1 MNNLAGDVISNAPS
15 TTATSAIYNGPAS
28 PNDVIYNLAAGS
40 SLAVASGA
48 ANDGI
53 LATKTTGTGG
63 IYIRSAATISDG
75 TANTTA
81 GTGINVTAGS
91 SGKVV
96 VRNEAGGTIR
106 KATGI
111 SVTDSGSSTV
121 DVINAGTIN
130 STTAGVALTH
140 NGTGT
145 VKLTNS
151 GAITSTTA
159 GVSLT
164 TTGGSKNIT
173 VDSTGGTITATGGYG
188 ITLSNNILLNLI
200 NGTIATT
207 GAAVGLNINTANAGT
222 QTLTGTI
229 FNLGGTGSAIA
240 KGAPGSVN
248 LSNTQFNATS
258 GTVFTTLA
266 GLNFLQGLANNA
278 INLTG
283 TGAVTGISST
293 ASLDLSPAYLDINV
307 NNAAATGIST
317 SGATGGAVTVGPNT
331 TINASGGAAAITFG
345 NSVAESLTNNGL
357 ISGSVSMGNS
367 GNTIVNNRT
376 LGSLTSGT
384 GADTLTLNNGSV
396 NTGII
401 DLGAGNNIV
410 NVNDGATI
418 YAVNTGIG
426 NDTFNVNDLTN
437 GSITSLGVLN
447 AGGGTNTLNLSNS
460 TRNLNSA
467 TRLQNFANI
476 NLTNNSNI
484 TLNDSNTITSGNVN
498 LAAANTLSFGDTYNG
513 AFNAVLGGS
522 GNAQVLSA
530 GNVTLSAASTFA
542 GNWQINS
549 GGTLNANAFNQ
560 LGTASIDLNGV
571 LNFSNSGTFNNVL
584 TGTGLLNIN
593 DTGGA
598 FDFGADAGSA
608 FAGTVDISNATF
620 NLSGLNSSALNDA
633 TLRNSTGGVITLD
646 NGTHN
651 VGDLVFNGGTL
662 QFSPGGLIS
671 TGGGTGSGLLA
682 VTGNSVI
689 QADPT
694 LLTAGNILDLN
705 AGTFT
710 NLVQS
715 GNALSAADLARLQLQ
730 DLLGNNLL
738 AGTTANYIQGGQ
750 VVAVNTYDFA
760 LVSNYGF
767 SNLGLSIYE
776 QLTQSDLQAG
786 QTLTLTSNGASNTT
800 LTSQL
805 TGAGNLAIGADN
817 TALTLSNELNDYTG
831 TTTVNAGSL
840 TLGTNNAL
848 GNTSLLDV
856 VAGATVNLA
865 GHEQTVTALSN
876 AGTVGLAGGTLNVTN
891 GGTSS
896 VTGGLTGAGALNI
909 NGGTFTVTGANS
921 GLSAQTTVASGGIAT
936 LSGAGN
942 LGSGGIE
949 VDGTL
954 NLNSANPTFSNI
966 LSGVGTVNTNAA
978 IGLTGDNSFS
988 GTFDVNTSGSL
999 TVSSAANL
1007 GSAEVDLT
1015 NASAQL
1021 LLNGFIENLG
1031 NTLSGVAGSTVQLNN
1046 NSSTTLSGAN
1056 SGFAGLFDLTG
1067 NSTLTASQNMH
1078 LGSSSV
1084 NIGSDSTLTY
1094 DTFAGGALT
1103 ALNNALNG
1111 AGNWVLRNSNINLS
1125 GNSNA
1130 AGFSGLLDINTGSS
1144 LTLNA
1149 ATTLDANTVL
1159 NVNDATSTLNINNT
1173 GAFAL
1178 NNSLTG
1184 AGQVNV
1190 DTANNAFSF
1199 GVGAGTAFT
1208 GNVTLNNTT
1217 FSLADTNA
1225 SALTL
1230 AGLTLGNGSVTTVGS
1245 AGTPGTET
1253 LRALTLN
1260 GGTLNFTGGAPL
1272 SSAESTITTQTLTAS
1287 SGTINVVGGGS
1298 WDNTPPVVPPNL
1310 SILEQNR
1317 GATAM
1322 QLISATTA
1330 TGADTLTLMIDG
1342 VAVTPL
1348 GLLSAINQNAQHV
1361 ADATYHYS
1369 LSNTNAASD
1378 FGLYLNYDL
1387 SAINLLLD
1395 NPNALIIATD
1405 ASPDANKNLTAQLTG
1420 VGGIVLDATNGALTV
1435 TNSQNSY
1442 TGSTEVTGG
1451 NVLLGSNNAFGATS
1465 LLTVAS
1471 GASFNTNNFSQTVGA
1486 LTNLGTVTLDPG
1498 VLSSGLLTNTGV
1510 LDLAGGTLNL
1520 SSGGTSSGVGG
1531 LTGAGTL
1538 NVNGGDLALSAANSG
1553 LSATTHIASGA
1564 SVTSS
1569 AANALGISA
1578 VEVGGQLNLNAADT
1592 LANVLSGAGTINTDA
1607 AVTLSGSNTFS
1618 GTHAINAD
1626 GALTVST
1633 VNNLGTSA
1641 ARVDLTDAT
1650 AQLLLNGLTGTL
1662 ANTLSGIAGSTVQLN
1677 NAAATTLTGINSGFA
1692 GLFDLIDSSTLTV
1705 SQSANL
1711 GSGGV
1716 SIGSG
1721 STLNVNAFEGGAL
1734 TALNNAL
1741 SGAGNWV
1748 LRNSN
1753 INLSGNSNAAGFS
1766 GLLDINTGASLT
1778 LNGTTALNVDTVLN
1792 VNDATSTLNI
1802 NNTGDFALNNA
1813 LTGAGQVN
1821 VDTANNAFSFG
1832 VGAGTAFTGNV
1843 TLNNTTFSLADTN
1856 ASALALAGLT
1866 LGNGSDTTVGVAG
1879 TPGTETLRALTLN
1892 GGTLNFTGGA
1902 PLSSAESTITTQT
1915 LAASSGTIN
1924 LVGGSSWDNTPPV
1937 VPPNLSILE
1946 QNRGA
1951 TAMQLISATTA
1962 SGADTL
1968 TLTIDGV
1975 AVTPQGLVSAIN
1987 QNAQHVADAT
1997 YNYALSNTNAAS
2009 AFGLY
2014 LNYGLSAINLLLDNP
2029 DALII
2034 ATDASPDSNKNLTA
2048 QLTGV
2053 GGIVLDATNGALTVT
2068 NSQNSYTGSTQ
2079 VTGGTVLLGSNNAL
2093 GATSLLTVA
2102 SGATFNTN
2110 NFSQTV
2116 GALTNLGTVT
2126 LDPGVLSSGLLT
2138 NTGVLDLAGG
2148 TLNLSSGGTS
2158 TAPGGLTGAGTLNVN
2173 GGDLALSAANG
2184 GLSATTHILLGASVT
2199 ASAANA
2205 LGTSAV
2211 DVGGQLN
2218 LNAADT
2224 LANVLS
2230 GAGTVNTD
2238 AAVTLSGSNTFSGTH
2253 DINANGALTV
2263 STVNNLGTSAA
2274 RVDLTDATAQLLLN
2288 GLTGTLANTL
2298 SGVAGATVQLN
2309 NAAATTLTG
2318 TNSSFAGL
2326 FDLIDSSTLTVS
2338 QSANLGTGGVSIGS
2352 GSILNFNA
2360 FEGGALTAL
2369 NNALSG
2375 AGNWV
2380 LRNSNIN
2387 LSGSSNAAGFS
2398 GLLDINTGASLTLNG
2413 TTALNVDTVLNVND
2427 ATSTLNINN
2436 TGAFALN
2443 NSLTGAGQVNVDTAN
2458 NAFSF
2463 GVGAGTA
2470 FTGNVTLNNTT
2481 FSLADTNAS
2490 ALALAGLTL
2499 GAGSDTTVG
2508 VAGTPATE
2516 TLRALTLNG
2525 GTLNFTGGAPLSI
2538 AESTI
2543 TTQTLTA
2550 SSGTINVVGAGSW
2563 DNVLPVVPP
2572 NLSILDQNRGA
2583 SAMQLISANTASG
2596 AGNLTLMINGVA
2608 VAPGQGVVSGIDQNA
2623 VHVAD
2628 ATYSYLLSNT
2638 NNLNATGLYLNY
2650 GLSMLNLLQDN
2661 PNALVIATD
2670 ASPDSN
2676 KNLTAQLTGV
2686 GGIVLDATNG
2696 ALTVTNSQNSYTG
2709 STQVTGGNVILGSNN
2724 ALGATSQLTVA
2735 SGAGLN
2741 SNTFSQTVGALINL
2755 GTVTLNTGV
2764 LSSGLLTNSGA
2775 IDLAGGIL
2783 NLSLGG
2789 TSSGVGGLS
2798 GAGTLNVNGGDLA
2811 LSAANGGLSATTHIA
2826 SGASITASAANALGT
2841 SAVEVGGRLNLN
2853 AADTLANVLS
2863 GAGTVNTDAAVTLSG
2878 SNTFSGTHAI
2888 NADGALTVSAAN
2900 NLGTSAA
2907 SVALTEVTS
2916 QLIFSA
2922 LSGDVANTLSGVA
2935 DSTVTVNSGANMSLS
2950 GNNAGFAGQFGITG
2964 NSALSV
2970 SQNANLGSGAVDIA
2984 SGSQLVFNG
2993 LTGTLSNTI
3002 GGEGAWVLSNGSNV
3016 LLNNANA
3023 SAFIGTV
3030 SINGG
3035 SVLNLDSIDWFNPAA
3050 TVDIVSASDTLNIS
3064 NNGDFT
3070 LDNRL
3075 LGAGVLNIN
3084 TNNNLF
3090 SFGSNVGDRFTGQ
3103 VNLQNTQFQ
3112 LSNNNTNS
3120 NSNTVLNLEDN
3131 SRTSVGDGVQNIGAL
3146 EMNGGTLIFNNI
3158 IDNSGLLT
3166 SGGTVAATS
3175 INTTGGGTVSVNLPP
3190 NVSPSLEGISTLA
3203 LDTGAIVVDLVTGA
3217 ATGTGRELTLTD
3229 GSNTPIIQDYFEGIT
3244 NPNSSV
3250 VAAMGTFGFGL
3261 TTGDQRDGLYVNYS
3275 LKSLDLLTS
3284 GSDALELVGTA
3295 SFNGTPGNEL
3305 FAQITGSGDLAITE
3319 ADPGAI
3325 VVLSGTDNNYTGAT
3339 WVHAGTVQL
3348 NADSALGQTSD
3359 LVIDR
3364 GAAVDING
3372 HMQTVGALNSA
3383 ADSLL
3388 DLGGGVLTV
3397 SNGGVA
3403 DGALA
3408 GAGNLLLSSGTLAVN
3423 NNNTGFSGTTTINS
3437 GATADVTQAQGLGT
3451 GDIAV
3456 DGTLHLDGST
3466 GGLATA
3472 TLVNALQGSG
3482 NTLLSDAANVTLS
3495 GNNNAYAGTFTTQ
3508 TGTTLTATNGDNFG
3522 AASVLNAGSLV
3533 LNTAGDWDLTTP
3545 ISGSGSIVKQGSG
3558 TVHINNSLVSA
3569 GMTTVQSGALLVG
3582 TPPVN
3587 AAAPQAFA
3595 LALPTA
3601 FAAVGSA
3608 TLTSDVTV
3616 QANGTFGGDGQVIG
3630 NLSNAGNLVV
3640 GRAATGGNY
3649 SDFIINGNYVGNGG
3663 NVALNTVLAGDDA
3676 ATDRLVVTGDT
3687 SGTSTVSV
3695 SNIGG
3700 DGAKNING
3708 IQVINVG
3715 GNSAGTF
3722 TLNGRA
3728 QAGVLEYFLYQGTP
3742 TDTADGNWYL
3752 RSNYQD
3758 KVVTYNPES
3767 GAFIANIAAANT
3779 LFNTRLEDLHAGDA
3793 RDTGDLSGTEAR
3805 SSLWLRQV
3813 GSRNKFED
3821 ASGQLSNSSNRYVAQ
3836 LGGEVLDTQ
3845 FTGQDRFGLGVMA
3858 GYGRATGTTD
3868 SGETSYKSDNSLTG
3882 YTVGVYGTWYA
3893 NASERHSPYVH
3904 GWLQYEWFN
3913 ASVSSSAYD
3922 SGNYHL
3928 RGVSTSLEGG
3938 YPIEIYHGEENQTY
3952 ITPQAQL
3959 TLNGAKMSDLQNNG
3973 SLVQQSGNNN
3983 LQTRLGAKLSNDTLM
3998 GKDQSRI
4005 LTTYMD
4011 LNWIQNTRLPGVSS
4025 DGLGV
4030 QQTGSRHLVE
4040 VKVGAEGKLNNN
4052 FSVWGNLTQQIG
4064 QKGYDD
4070 KAAMLGVKYSF

>member
-1 MNNLAGDVISNAPS
+1 MNTVYKVIWNKTLSAWVVVSELAKGRTKNKRSYNLITESDLSIVNKESFIKNLRKNLITLSLSCFALFGINSAYALEITVTTQAQLSTALSSGTYDKIILGADIPLTQLLTVNMTNQNVVIDGNGLYGLSVANTTTNGLAVPSGTGTLTLQNMSKIDAASYYSMVYLTGANTAVNVIYDNINFLGSSQLIFMGTAGSVTNSIMTFGNIANDVVVNDRGQEIGEVNKLAFTGRFHVTHLGAAVSFENGNGAVNTSTMDFSSGADVKIDRTGSTGSITNTGTHAFAYTLADGSAFELIANQDVFSGTNTNRGLQIGSYDLVTGFGSGAKIILQARATGGGIISGNAIDNL
-15 TTATSAIYNGPAS
+15 TTNTTGINNGAAGTT
-28 PNDVIYNLAAGS
+28 DVIYNLATGS
-40 SLAVASGA
+40 ILQATGT
-48 ANDGI
+48 GI
-53 LATKTTGTGG
+53 LATKNAGNASG
-63 IYIRSAATISDG
+63 IYIRSA
-75 TANTTA
+75 
-81 GTGINVTAGS
+81 
-91 SGKVV
+91 
-96 VRNEAGGTIR
+96 GTIT
-106 KATGI
+106 AVTGI
-111 SVTDSGSSTV
+111 SATHNGTGAVN
-121 DVINAGTIN
+121 IANNGTIN
-130 STTAGVALTH
+130 STTAGISL
-140 NGTGT
+140 
-145 VKLTNS
+145 NS
-151 GAITSTTA
+151 SAIKSMTIDN
-159 GVSLT
+159 
-164 TTGGSKNIT
+164 TGGE
-173 VDSTGGTITATGGYG
+173 
-188 ITLSNNILLNLI
+188 
-200 NGTIATT
+200 
-207 GAAVGLNINTANAGT
+207 
-222 QTLTGTI
+222 
-229 FNLGGTGSAIA
+229 
-240 KGAPGSVN
+240 
-248 LSNTQFNATS
+248 
-258 GTVFTTLA
+258 
-266 GLNFLQGLANNA
+266 
-278 INLTG
+278 
-283 TGAVTGISST
+283 
-293 ASLDLSPAYLDINV
+293 
-307 NNAAATGIST
+307 
-317 SGATGGAVTVGPNT
+317 
-331 TINASGGAAAITFG
+331 INASGGTAINVLDNAGLNLTGGTINTSNAANGITIAAGNTDTHFVTDTSININGNGKAISKSDNAALTLSNTHINLIDGIGFDNVTGVTFATSSNG
-345 NSVAESLTNNGL
+345 RNGINVTGTGTAISTANTALDGWSPEALDLNITGAGKGINVTGGGVDFGSANLVVNVINSGGTGVVVNDGVTNNTTTIGANAQ
-357 ISGSVSMGNS
+357 INASGATAINFV
-367 GNTIVNNRT
+367 
-376 LGSLTSGT
+376 GT
-384 GADTLTLNNGSV
+384 AGKTLNNQGQINGAVVFANNAANTINNNGTLAGTLTTGSGNDV
-396 NTGII
+396 LMLSATSVSEGLI
-401 DLGAGNNIV
+401 DLGAGNNSVTIDNGASVASIV
-410 NVNDGATI
+410 TGTGDDEFILNNLTFG
-418 YAVNTGIG
+418 NTY
-426 NDTFNVNDLTN
+426 L
-437 GSITSLGVLN
+437 GSLN
-447 AGGGTNTLNLSNS
+447 AGSGSNTLSFNDS
-460 TRNLNSA
+460 TDTLATA
-467 TRLQNFANI
+467 TRLQNFSNI
-476 NLTNNSNI
+476 NLNTTALTLSDTANISGGNVNLDNNSRLAFDQTFNGLFAGI
-484 TLNDSNTITSGNVN
+484 LQGTGSVAVLAQGNVILQNASAFSGIWNVDQEGTLTANNTNQFGTAAVALAGTLNLNALSQLDNALTGNGLLNIDNGNNAFNFGAGAGSAFTGTVDLNNVSFSLTGTNSNALAAATLKTSTGSATMVGPANQNVGNVVMNGGTTEFVSGSLITTDTLAVTNASTVKVDATGITSGNLLDQDDGISTDLVKSS
-498 LAAANTLSFGDTYNG
+498 NTLSTAD
-513 AFNAVLGGS
+513 L
-522 GNAQVLSA
+522 AQLTLLDSA
-530 GNVTLSAASTFA
+530 GNS
-542 GNWQINS
+542 
-549 GGTLNANAFNQ
+549 
-560 LGTASIDLNGV
+560 LG
-571 LNFSNSGTFNNVL
+571 
-584 TGTGLLNIN
+584 
-593 DTGGA
+593 
-598 FDFGADAGSA
+598 
-608 FAGTVDISNATF
+608 
-620 NLSGLNSSALNDA
+620 
-633 TLRNSTGGVITLD
+633 
-646 NGTHN
+646 NGTTS
-651 VGDLVFNGGTL
+651 DYL
-662 QFSPGGLIS
+662 
-671 TGGGTGSGLLA
+671 
-682 VTGNSVI
+682 
-689 QADPT
+689 
-694 LLTAGNILDLN
+694 
-705 AGTFT
+705 
-710 NLVQS
+710 
-715 GNALSAADLARLQLQ
+715 
-730 DLLGNNLL
+730 
-738 AGTTANYIQGGQ
+738 QGGN
-750 VVAVNTYDFA
+750 VVSRNTY
-760 LVSNYGF
+760 NYNLN
-767 SNLGLSIYE
+767 SNLGLSVAT
-776 QLTQSDLQAG
+776 QLTQADIQSG
-786 QTLTLTSNGASNTT
+786 QTLTLSSAGATNSI
-800 LTSQL
+800 LTAQL
-805 TGAGNLAIGADN
+805 TGTGNLAIGADN
-817 TALTLSNELNDYTG
+817 LLMTLSN
-831 TTTVNAGSL
+831 SL
-840 TLGTNNAL
+840 
-848 GNTSLLDV
+848 
-856 VAGATVNLA
+856 
-865 GHEQTVTALSN
+865 
-876 AGTVGLAGGTLNVTN
+876 
-891 GGTSS
+891 
-896 VTGGLTGAGALNI
+896 
-909 NGGTFTVTGANS
+909 
-921 GLSAQTTVASGGIAT
+921 
-936 LSGAGN
+936 
-942 LGSGGIE
+942 
-949 VDGTL
+949 
-954 NLNSANPTFSNI
+954 
-966 LSGVGTVNTNAA
+966 
-978 IGLTGDNSFS
+978 
-988 GTFDVNTSGSL
+988 
-999 TVSSAANL
+999 
-1007 GSAEVDLT
+1007 
-1015 NASAQL
+1015 
-1021 LLNGFIENLG
+1021 
-1031 NTLSGVAGSTVQLNN
+1031 
-1046 NSSTTLSGAN
+1046 
-1056 SGFAGLFDLTG
+1056 
-1067 NSTLTASQNMH
+1067 
-1078 LGSSSV
+1078 
-1084 NIGSDSTLTY
+1084 
-1094 DTFAGGALT
+1094 
-1103 ALNNALNG
+1103 
-1111 AGNWVLRNSNINLS
+1111 
-1125 GNSNA
+1125 
-1130 AGFSGLLDINTGSS
+1130 
-1144 LTLNA
+1144 
-1149 ATTLDANTVL
+1149 
-1159 NVNDATSTLNINNT
+1159 
-1173 GAFAL
+1173 
-1178 NNSLTG
+1178 
-1184 AGQVNV
+1184 
-1190 DTANNAFSF
+1190 
-1199 GVGAGTAFT
+1199 
-1208 GNVTLNNTT
+1208 
-1217 FSLADTNA
+1217 
-1225 SALTL
+1225 
-1230 AGLTLGNGSVTTVGS
+1230 
-1245 AGTPGTET
+1245 
-1253 LRALTLN
+1253 
-1260 GGTLNFTGGAPL
+1260 
-1272 SSAESTITTQTLTAS
+1272 
-1287 SGTINVVGGGS
+1287 
-1298 WDNTPPVVPPNL
+1298 
-1310 SILEQNR
+1310 
-1317 GATAM
+1317 
-1322 QLISATTA
+1322 
-1330 TGADTLTLMIDG
+1330 
-1342 VAVTPL
+1342 
-1348 GLLSAINQNAQHV
+1348 
-1361 ADATYHYS
+1361 
-1369 LSNTNAASD
+1369 
-1378 FGLYLNYDL
+1378 
-1387 SAINLLLD
+1387 
-1395 NPNALIIATD
+1395 
-1405 ASPDANKNLTAQLTG
+1405 
-1420 VGGIVLDATNGALTV
+1420 
-1435 TNSQNSY
+1435 
-1442 TGSTEVTGG
+1442 
-1451 NVLLGSNNAFGATS
+1451 
-1465 LLTVAS
+1465 
-1471 GASFNTNNFSQTVGA
+1471 
-1486 LTNLGTVTLDPG
+1486 
-1498 VLSSGLLTNTGV
+1498 
-1510 LDLAGGTLNL
+1510 
-1520 SSGGTSSGVGG
+1520 
-1531 LTGAGTL
+1531 
-1538 NVNGGDLALSAANSG
+1538 
-1553 LSATTHIASGA
+1553 
-1564 SVTSS
+1564 
-1569 AANALGISA
+1569 
-1578 VEVGGQLNLNAADT
+1578 
-1592 LANVLSGAGTINTDA
+1592 
-1607 AVTLSGSNTFS
+1607 
-1618 GTHAINAD
+1618 
-1626 GALTVST
+1626 
-1633 VNNLGTSA
+1633 
-1641 ARVDLTDAT
+1641 
-1650 AQLLLNGLTGTL
+1650 
-1662 ANTLSGIAGSTVQLN
+1662 
-1677 NAAATTLTGINSGFA
+1677 
-1692 GLFDLIDSSTLTV
+1692 
-1705 SQSANL
+1705 
-1711 GSGGV
+1711 
-1716 SIGSG
+1716 
-1721 STLNVNAFEGGAL
+1721 
-1734 TALNNAL
+1734 
-1741 SGAGNWV
+1741 
-1748 LRNSN
+1748 
-1753 INLSGNSNAAGFS
+1753 
-1766 GLLDINTGASLT
+1766 
-1778 LNGTTALNVDTVLN
+1778 
-1792 VNDATSTLNI
+1792 
-1802 NNTGDFALNNA
+1802 
-1813 LTGAGQVN
+1813 
-1821 VDTANNAFSFG
+1821 
-1832 VGAGTAFTGNV
+1832 
-1843 TLNNTTFSLADTN
+1843 
-1856 ASALALAGLT
+1856 
-1866 LGNGSDTTVGVAG
+1866 
-1879 TPGTETLRALTLN
+1879 
-1892 GGTLNFTGGA
+1892 
-1902 PLSSAESTITTQT
+1902 
-1915 LAASSGTIN
+1915 
-1924 LVGGSSWDNTPPV
+1924 
-1937 VPPNLSILE
+1937 
-1946 QNRGA
+1946 
-1951 TAMQLISATTA
+1951 
-1962 SGADTL
+1962 
-1968 TLTIDGV
+1968 
-1975 AVTPQGLVSAIN
+1975 
-1987 QNAQHVADAT
+1987 
-1997 YNYALSNTNAAS
+1997 
-2009 AFGLY
+2009 
-2014 LNYGLSAINLLLDNP
+2014 
-2029 DALII
+2029 
-2034 ATDASPDSNKNLTA
+2034 
-2048 QLTGV
+2048 
-2053 GGIVLDATNGALTVT
+2053 
-2068 NSQNSYTGSTQ
+2068 NSYTGSTQ
-2079 VTGGTVLLGSNNAL
+2079 VNGGTLLLGANNAL

-2102 SGATFNTN
+2102 SGATFNIN

-2116 GALTNLGTVT
+2116 GALTNLGTVS
-2126 LDPGVLSSGLLT
+2126 LDPGVLNSGLLT

-2184 GLSATTHILLGASVT
+2184 GLSATTHIASGASVT

-2211 DVGGQLN
+2211 EVGGQLN

-2230 GAGTVNTD
+2230 GAGTINTD
-2238 AAVTLSGSNTFSGTH
+2238 AAVTLSGSNTFSGIH
-2253 DINANGALTV
+2253 DINAGGALTV

-2274 RVDLTDATAQLLLN
+2274 SVNLTDATAQLLLN

-2298 SGVAGATVQLN
+2298 SGVIDSTVQLS
-2309 NAAATTLTG
+2309 NASNTTLTG

-2352 GSILNFNA
+2352 GSTLNVNA

-2443 NSLTGAGQVNVDTAN
+2443 NALTGAGQVNVDTAN

-2508 VAGTPATE
+2508 GAGTPATE
-2516 TLRALTLNG
+2516 TLRDLTLDG

-2670 ASPDSN
+2670 ASPDAN

-2741 SNTFSQTVGALINL
+2741 SNTFNQTVGALINL

-2826 SGASITASAANALGT
+2826 SGASVTASAANALGT
-2841 SAVEVGGRLNLN
+2841 SAVDVGGRLNLN

-2863 GAGTVNTDAAVTLSG
+2863 GAGTINTDAAVTLSG

-2907 SVALTEVTS
+2907 RVALTDVTS

-2935 DSTVTVNSGANMSLS
+2935 DSTVTVNNGANMSLS

-3090 SFGSNVGDRFTGQ
+3090 SFGSNVGSGFTGQ

-3112 LSNNNTNS
+3112 LSNNNTSS

-3131 SRTSVGDGVQNIGAL
+3131 SRTSVGDGVQTIGAL
-3146 EMNGGTLIFNNI
+3146 EMNGGTLIFSNI

-3284 GSDALELVGTA
+3284 GSEALELVGTA

-3348 NADSALGQTSD
+3348 NADAALGQTSD

-3372 HMQTVGALNSA
+3372 HTQTVGALNSA

-3482 NTLLSDAANVTLS
+3482 NTRLSDAANVTLS
-3495 GNNNAYAGTFTTQ
+3495 GNNSAYAGTFTTQ
-3508 TGTTLTATNGDNFG
+3508 TGTTLTATHGDNFG
-3522 AASVLNAGSLV
+3522 SASVLNAGSVV

-3587 AAAPQAFA
+3587 AAAPLAFA

-3640 GRAATGGNY
+3640 GRAATGGSY

-3998 GKDQSRI
+3998 GKDKSRI